1 MEQKNRKPLSKK
13 ATLAAAIIWS
23 AATLIWLV
31 RLILGLCWNEAELS
45 FQLPFLHVLI
55 TALFA
60 VNAILNW
67 RRFANY
73 KKTND

>member
-1 MEQKNRKPLSKK
+1 MSQKQSKPLSKK
-13 ATLAAAIIWS
+13 GALAAAIIWS

-31 RLILGLCWNEAELS
+31 RLILGLSWNENALS

-55 TALFA
+55 IVLFA

-73 KKTND
+73 KENKE